1 MKIQPDC
8 ISIDFTQFPD
18 SQQSAQAKLNSYSA
32 AGFGEFPGSA
42 RITQSISS
50 FTDLE
55 KLCCAVAALRN
66 RGCRRISL
74 FAPYVLGARSDRA
87 FAPNGLNYLRD
98 VLAPIINSLEL
109 ESVELLDPHSDVLPA
124 VLANSVVRTDVMQWF
139 YGSYTAWLYKKTQG
153 NPPPVWVV
161 APDAGAAKRAHI
173 AAEAL
178 KAAGVIQCL
187 KTRNLSNGNITKL
200 KILAPDVPI
209 GMKDRFVVVDDLC
222 DGGATFLSI
231 AEGLVQLYRTTPLDL
246 VVTHGV
252 FSKGFDKLLESYD
265 SIHVTDS
272 FPAGL
277 QNIPERVNVFRI

>member
-1 MKIQPDC
+1 MKIDSNY
-8 ISIDFTQFPD
+8 IYLNFTQFPD
-18 SQQSAQAKLNSYSA
+18 SQQSVV
-32 AGFGEFPGSA
+32 AGVTYPGLFPGDSFPH
-42 RITQSISS
+42 TVKLTHSIAS
-50 FTDLE
+50 FADLE

-87 FAPNGLNYLRD
+87 FTPNGLHYLRD

-124 VLANSVVRTDVMQWF
+124 VLRNAKVRTDVMNWF

-161 APDAGAAKRAHI
+161 APDAGAAKRAHV

-178 KAAGVIQCL
+178 KAAGVIQCI
-187 KTRNLSNGNITKL
+187 KERNVATGNITEL
-200 KILAPDVPI
+200 SVRLDHAI
-209 GMKDRFVVVDDLC
+209 GMSDRFVVVDDLC
-222 DGGATFLSI
+222 DGGATFLSL
-231 AEGLVQLYRTTPLDL
+231 AAKLKELRRLTPLDL